1 MNFLEMVIR
10 LQITYD
16 EKIILISCGAFYIAV
31 GSDAVVLNKELGLKT
46 TCAKTKICK
55 VGVPKSSIDKYK
67 EKLNELGYS
76 YIILDYDKDKRELIK
91 IFEVKGQKKKIVDIN
106 KGCSICEIGKNRTMS
121 EYDEAL
127 KKYYETEFGEAGI
140 W

>member
-91 IFEVKGQKKKIVDIN
+91 IFELNVQRIFLRIMQKNRWIDNKKFDVSMQMIYEMGKIV
-106 KGCSICEIGKNRTMS
+106 GG
-121 EYDEAL
+121 L
-127 KKYYETEFGEAGI
+127 VKYYAKDS
-140 W
+140 